1 MTLNSILTMLSGIP
15 DCLANLAISSSLSS
29 APASVGMLRATEF
42 CRFSEAGAGKP
53 FDGVFGK
60 ACKAFSSDKEGDERG
75 GGCAGL
81 TLWSVLG

>member
-1 MTLNSILTMLSGIP
+1 
-15 DCLANLAISSSLSS
+15 
-29 APASVGMLRATEF
+29 
-42 CRFSEAGAGKP
+42 
-53 FDGVFGK
+53 VFGK